1 MKIFIVAL
9 CSLVLLGCGQ
19 SSTETSVTTT
29 EIETQVV
36 VEGDL
41 IEESIVL
48 APENTNEKR
57 TEILEAKIGEQVFN
71 LEVSRTAAD
80 RELGLMHREAMQYNE
95 GMLFVFDRSARHR
108 FWMKNTLIP
117 LDILWLNEDKE
128 IIHFETA
135 TPCYKEPCDIVGPEI
150 DSLYVVELPAG
161 SFVEEVG
168 SVVEFS
174 L

>member
-9 CSLVLLGCGQ
+9 CSLFVLGCSQ
-19 SSTETSVTTT
+19 SSTQTPTTP
-29 EIETQVV
+29 ELEVATQVV

-41 IEESIVL
+41 IAEAITIETEN
-48 APENTNEKR
+48 PKRENT
-57 TEILEAKIGEQVFN
+57 TEATIGEQVFT
-71 LEVSRTAAD
+71 LEVSRTKSE
-80 RELGLMHREAMQYNE
+80 RELGLMYRESMQYNE
-95 GMLFVFDRSARHR
+95 GMLFIFDDVNRHR

-117 LDILWLNEDKE
+117 LDILWLNEEKE

-135 TPCYKEPCDIVGPEI
+135 APCYAEPCDIYGPET

-168 SVVEFS
+168 TVVEF
-174 L
+174 